1 MSIIMGTPLASYR
14 STAYSAGN
22 GFTTL
27 DHAGKDALQDI
38 YGEHVNSQQLAT
50 RLIDHGVEGAIAGL
64 TRNSTA
70 LASSTNYLRGIHTE
84 LVDGNDDHADVV
96 NFGAKNLGRASGSQ
110 LALLSKKELIV
121 LKKTYETTLEKVN
134 KAKTAMY
141 TGQIGS
147 TAALT
152 WTDKCRVCFAGIKNS
167 ICSLFSSKS
176 HFMKPPST
184 SKPSLTGI
192 QFHHSVSGGQNHRLK
207 TYFHLDNIGKVYAR
221 RVQEL
226 DKLIQSD
233 GYLDNF
239 HIPYSSGSATDRPSV
254 QQSFESQSPP
264 VSDSRSDL
272 RVPALDTTHVR
283 KKRTMLRHLD
293 NLKSEVLEL
302 KKTSL
307 GQAESK
313 MWDSLIEIIK
323 DVDDLGFPVHFENV
337 GERDEKLQAVTNIEG
352 RFDAYKVQG
361 LKVLREGAFASK
373 YKKIMAALEKKVFD
387 KLEEIVNA
395 TPVRS

>member
-1 MSIIMGTPLASYR
+1 MGTPLASYR
-14 STAYSAGN
+14 ATAYSPGN

-27 DHAGKDALQDI
+27 NDAGKNDLQGI
-38 YGEHVNSQQLAT
+38 YGEHVNSQQSAM
-50 RLIDHGVEGAIAGL
+50 RLINRRVEGAMAGL
-64 TRNSTA
+64 TGNSIALANSTD
-70 LASSTNYLRGIHTE
+70 YLKGLHRE
-84 LVDGNDDHADVV
+84 LVGGNDDHADVV
-96 NFGAKNLGRASGSQ
+96 NFGAKNLGQASGSQ
-110 LALLSKKELIV
+110 LASLSKKELIA
-121 LKKTYETTLEKVN
+121 LKTTYDTTLEKVN

-152 WTDKCRVCFAGIKNS
+152 FTDKCRVCLEGIKNS
-167 ICSLFSSKS
+167 ICSIFSSKS

-192 QFHHSVSGGQNHRLK
+192 QFHHCVSGGQNHRLQA
-207 TYFHLDNIGKVYAR
+207 YFHLDNIGKVYAR

-254 QQSFESQSPP
+254 QQSFDSQSHP
-264 VSDSRSDL
+264 VSDSRSDQDPIA
-272 RVPALDTTHVR
+272 PALDTMNVR
-283 KKRTMLRHLD
+283 NKRNMLRHLD

-302 KKTSL
+302 KKMSL

-313 MWDSLIEIIK
+313 MWDSLIEIIE

-337 GERDEKLQAVTNIEG
+337 GERDEKLQAVTNIED

-373 YKKIMAALEKKVFD
+373 YKKIIAALEKKVFD